1 MSRIRAPFVSRS
13 RPGAAIVPLIVTLL
27 LLAGVGL
34 SVHDLLNTSALEQP
48 AAVPARAA
56 LYAAE
61 AGIRL
66 AAAEYNAQGAAADR
80 AALFA
85 NIDGRDF
92 VLDSATDSRFRLDVF
107 SYGFRPLTHNT
118 GTRTITARAVRRV
131 PLADMADN
139 SSGPISMPAG
149 SLISVR
155 DEIGND
161 IPATLAAAATVHTD
175 NDGSQI
181 VTFTYSPLPGGAV
194 LGASA
199 DLDFVNIAHATDSLP
214 SGSAASLG
222 GLPGDMG
229 NFPPEN
235 GRIYIPEAD
244 KTYTYRERVVEG
256 DGSVTLR
263 GLEAQNG
270 SFAVSD
276 FRDSTVILRTAYAL
290 RSTGS
295 VGTDAYS
302 AQKTL
307 VHYDSPSDE
316 GTNLDPVERVADPNR
331 VIETTMNDLTAFN
344 SSDRTLRL
352 DGSDRTVLE
361 IKSYQSTQG
370 THINYAAIHSLERD
384 SSGPWGHVVRLNKDS
399 LFRWRWK
406 QDTRLSYDV
415 QTKLSSGWK
424 LPFALAGLSLRLT
437 ETGTSGQYDF
447 YGVSFLKFYGSGPL
461 PSRWYWFNWYTVRG
475 DHIPDGVKP
484 TGQGTTVHTWNSPP
498 ELEGS
503 SSYPLNITESDRVL
517 LVFWR
522 NKNGV
527 STWLA
532 YKVLG
537 YQDNNSSIVGEW
549 GMYPKQQNIDG
560 RIVSDN
566 TTLVVRAEEQ
576 FVNGEKVNRFKVFY
590 GDASNRSGLTSRTG
604 DALAYNII
612 TGASNSAS
620 RDRGRLRY
628 RPEWVTNRGHAYPL
642 YPVLRIGDW
651 SASADYFTFIMDAPA
666 YGLHQ
671 CKWDRINTTAIA
683 ADPTADIRLLS
694 DGGTI
699 RTREFLSP
707 NSATWPANPNN
718 WPSNRPEVGLHAYGR
733 LIRADSGNNAVTF
746 DDLALGFLLYEDTP
760 TPLVD

>member
-1 MSRIRAPFVSRS
+1 MSRLRALFAPAS

-34 SVHDLLNTSALEQP
+34 SVHDLLSTNVLEP
-48 AAVPARAA
+48 PGAVPGRAA

-66 AAAEYNAQGAAADR
+66 AAAEYNAQSASDDR
-80 AALFA
+80 AELFE
-85 NIDGRDF
+85 NIDGREF
-92 VLDSATDSRFRLDVF
+92 VLDADTNTRFSVDVY
-107 SYGFRPLTHNT
+107 SYGFRPLSHNT
-118 GTRTITARAVRRV
+118 ATRTITARAVRRV
-131 PLADMADN
+131 PLADMTDL
-139 SSGPISMPAG
+139 SSGAIAFPAG
-149 SLISVR
+149 SQISVR

-161 IPATLAAAATVHTD
+161 TPATLASGATVSTAD
-175 NDGSQI
+175 DGSQI
-181 VTFTYSPLPGGAV
+181 VTFTYQPLTGGAV

-199 DLDFVNIAHATDSLP
+199 DLDFVNIAHATDGSP

-222 GLPGDMG
+222 GLPAAMA

-244 KTYTYRERVVEG
+244 KTYTYRQRVVESG
-256 DGSVTLR
+256 GSVTLK
-263 GLEAQNG
+263 GLEAVDG
-270 SFAVSD
+270 SFAAGD
-276 FRDSTVILRTAYAL
+276 FQNATVILRTAYAL

-295 VGTDAYS
+295 VGTGTYA

-307 VHYDSPSDE
+307 AYYDSPLDD
-316 GTNLDPVERVADPNR
+316 GQNLDPTERVADPNK

-344 SSDRTLRL
+344 SADKTVRL
-352 DGSDRTVLE
+352 DGRNRTVLE

-384 SSGPWGHVVRLNKDS
+384 SSGPWGHVVRLNKDP
-399 LFRWRWK
+399 LFKWRWK

-415 QTKLSSGWK
+415 QTKISSGWK

-461 PSRWYWFNWYTVRG
+461 PSRRYWGTWYTVQG
-475 DHIPDGVKP
+475 DHIPSGVKP
-484 TGQGTTVHTWNSPP
+484 SGQGTTIHTWNTPP
-498 ELEGS
+498 ELVDS
-503 SSYPLNITESDRVL
+503 DDYPLEISESDRVL

-522 NKNGV
+522 NRGGV

-537 YQDNNSSIVGEW
+537 YKNSNASIVGEW
-549 GMYPKQQNIDG
+549 GMYPKQQDIDG

-566 TTLVVRAEEQ
+566 TTVVVRAEEQ

-590 GDASNRSGLTSRTG
+590 GDGSNRSGQTSRTG

-612 TGASNSAS
+612 TGASNAAS

-628 RPEWVTNRGHAYPL
+628 LPEWDRNRTHSYPL
-642 YPVLRIGDW
+642 YPVLSIGNW
-651 SASADYFTFIMDAPA
+651 TASADYFSFIMDAPS
-666 YGLHQ
+666 YTLHQ
-671 CKWDRINTTAIA
+671 CKWDAINTTAIA
-683 ADPTADIRLLS
+683 ADPDADIRLLS

-699 RTREFLSP
+699 RTREFLTPDSD
-707 NSATWPANPNN
+707 TWPADPNN
-718 WPSNRPEVGLHAYGR
+718 WPTNRPEVGLHAYGR
-733 LIRADSGNNAVTF
+733 LTVSDAGNNAVTF